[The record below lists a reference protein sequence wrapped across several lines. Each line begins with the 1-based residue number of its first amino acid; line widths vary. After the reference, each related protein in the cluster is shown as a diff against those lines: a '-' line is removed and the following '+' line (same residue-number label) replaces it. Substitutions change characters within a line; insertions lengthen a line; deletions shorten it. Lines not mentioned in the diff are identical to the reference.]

1 MPLAPLAEW
10 PGSFLVQLRQHG
22 SGMGIEIESAQK
34 VDPGEEHCPAAPA
47 EGGTRT
53 RDPSIKCPSF
63 RLPLSYP
70 RNKYYF
76 SLKLERERERDRQTD
91 RQTDRDRQTET
102 ETDRQTGT
110 DRDRDRLTDRQKGR
124 QAEGQADRQRHTKS
138 DRQTDR
144 QTETETETES
154 MRERENPLQ
163 REPFPRTLWK
173 WNELGRPH

>member
-1 MPLAPLAEW
+1 MILFEAKYVGCCDMPLAPLAEW

-53 RDPSIKCPSF
+53 RDPSIKSPSF

-76 SLKLERERERDRQTD
+76 SLKLERERER
-91 RQTDRDRQTET
+91 ET
-102 ETDRQTGT
+102 
-110 DRDRDRLTDRQKGR
+110 
-124 QAEGQADRQRHTKS
+124 

-144 QTETETETES
+144 QTE
-154 MRERENPLQ
+154 RERH
-163 REPFPRTLWK
+163 RDI
-173 WNELGRPH
+173 